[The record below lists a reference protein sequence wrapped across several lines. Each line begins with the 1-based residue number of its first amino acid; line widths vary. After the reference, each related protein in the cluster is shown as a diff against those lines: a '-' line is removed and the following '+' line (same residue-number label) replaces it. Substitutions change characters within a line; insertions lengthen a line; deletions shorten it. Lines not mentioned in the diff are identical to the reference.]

1 MPLILRALATSGQ
14 LSLALIYQAASSLFG
29 ILRTAIQ
36 HNPAQTEGVE
46 DAENATTTETDGG
59 ASPTDDASHPSEEQ
73 RSGSSS
79 ASSDSSDSDYDPDS
93 DSSETEA
100 SLNEVVF
107 ETHLQDHEE
116 QPEAAEPEQNAGE
129 PIDSASS
136 TRSTRPRPASVQGT
150 SRATR
155 RASNHPYRYSAAP
168 FTRGTA
174 NLSEHLDN
182 SPVRHHRE
190 FLRAGTHTPSPTP
203 SRPVTPTLPHA
214 LSPQTNAVASGS
226 RPAKRSRESD
236 ADDSSASEAELAE
249 PPRTRRRRSMSRPHP
264 ECTRSE
270 CAFASGLRR
279 LDNGF
284 SARRAMMDE
293 EDSWST
299 AAQASDTDPD
309 PNDAVFENT
318 KGNSDSDSDAT

>member
-1 MPLILRALATSGQ
+1 MH
-14 LSLALIYQAASSLFG
+14 AS
-29 ILRTAIQ
+29 T
-36 HNPAQTEGVE
+36 
-46 DAENATTTETDGG
+46 
-59 ASPTDDASHPSEEQ
+59 
-73 RSGSSS
+73 
-79 ASSDSSDSDYDPDS
+79 
-93 DSSETEA
+93 ETEA

-155 RASNHPYRYSAAP
+155 RASNHPYRYSAGMHAHAWTP
-168 FTRGTA
+168 HPRTDVRPVLQR
-174 NLSEHLDN
+174 LSHAALPTSPNTSITHLSGIVSRSTLPIHGAILSTVLD
-182 SPVRHHRE
+182 RE

-226 RPAKRSRESD
+226 RPSKRSRESD

-279 LDNGF
+279 LDHGF

-293 EDSWST
+293 EDTWST

-309 PNDAVFENT
+309 PNDVVFENIE
-318 KGNSDSDSDAT
+318 GDSDSGSGSDSNATERSQKRRRRT